1 LFCAHPFETDRRDCA
16 VSFKSPLSFDG
27 GSAPKLDFGFA
38 ASGGGGVSAK
48 LSMSLDELVKSNKA
62 AAKAVPA
69 GKSRETKALD
79 KAAQT
84 KEKRNKAVAEK
95 RGVAPT
101 PTPTAQQQQTKQT
114 KKDGKPAIT
123 TSNQR
128 KRAREKKKRAEER
141 AQRAAA
147 ADAAVATGAGAASN
161 GTAAVGAGAKQ
172 RPQKPKQSGAGQPQQ
187 SQQPQQQQQQQQQQR
202 QKTITIQVKNDRAAP
217 AGGNKNGDRKH
228 KPKSGAERGA
238 PKANGGGAK
247 LQQKQQERVVR
258 QVSTTKDARQTLQAK
273 ARQHHK

>member
-1 LFCAHPFETDRRDCA
+1 LFVCALFETDRRDCT

-27 GSAPKLDFGFA
+27 SAPKLDFGFT

-95 RGVAPT
+95 RGVAPV
-101 PTPTAQQQQTKQT
+101 PTATPQPKQTKQ
-114 KKDGKPAIT
+114 KDGKPTLT

-147 ADAAVATGAGAASN
+147 ADAAGAAGAGAAGN
-161 GTAAVGAGAKQ
+161 GGAAAGAGAKQ
-172 RPQKPKQSGAGQPQQ
+172 RPQKPKQTGGGQQ
-187 SQQPQQQQQQQQQQR
+187 QQPQQQSQQQQQQQQR
-202 QKTITIQVKNDRAAP
+202 QKSITIQVKNDRAAP
-217 AGGNKNGDRKH
+217 AGGNKHGDRK
-228 KPKSGAERGA
+228 PNDRGA

-258 QVSTTKDARQTLQAK
+258 HVSTTKDARQKLHSG
-273 ARQHHK
+273 ARQQK